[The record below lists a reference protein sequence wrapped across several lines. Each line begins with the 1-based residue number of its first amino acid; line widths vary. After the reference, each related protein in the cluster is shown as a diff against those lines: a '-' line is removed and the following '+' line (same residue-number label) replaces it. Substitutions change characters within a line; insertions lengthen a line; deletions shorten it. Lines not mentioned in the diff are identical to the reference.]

1 MARFQNEESFSSHR
15 NEINLIIDV
24 SISDICKVVQR
35 IEDLLEVTIDEVE
48 SKLSREY
55 NRHVYE
61 TLFLDQTGLIL
72 PFSRSN
78 NNRRRYPAMFGEFR
92 TTNMAN

>member
-15 NEINLIIDV
+15 NEIDSFIDV
-24 SISDICKVVQR
+24 SIYDICKVVQR
-35 IEDLLEVTIDEVE
+35 IEDSLLHIIDEVE
-48 SKLSREY
+48 SKLSSKY

-61 TLFLDQTGLIL
+61 TPFSDQTGLIL

-78 NNRRRYPAMFGEFR
+78 NNRRRYPTMFFR
-92 TTNMAN
+92 RKHD